1 MGQSLKVLLYKDA
14 PANPDGIPGDWPAAA
29 NALGEGEQVAP
40 PWIEMTPEAY
50 ALHRAEHQAEY
61 DAWAA
66 GVEAAAYRQRLGELI
81 KQRAYELETGGMV
94 VNGSRVNTDRSD
106 QSMVGNAL
114 SWLTL
119 NPEETIQFQQADNT
133 FVQLGLAQIQGL
145 ASAMGAHVQAHFL
158 RRGELFAE
166 LAETEDADLPAFEA
180 KVRKFWEDE

>member
-14 PANPDGIPGDWPAAA
+14 PSNPDGLPDNWPAVA
-29 NALGEGEQVAP
+29 NPLGEGEQVSP
-40 PWIEMTPEAY
+40 PWLEMTPEAY
-50 ALHRAEHQAEY
+50 AAHRGTYQAEY

-81 KQRAYELETGGMV
+81 KRRAYELEIGGMT

-106 QSMVGNAL
+106 QSMIGNAL
-114 SWLTL
+114 SFLTL
-119 NPEETIQFQQADNT
+119 NPEETIEFQQANNT

-145 ASAMGAHVQAHFL
+145 ASAMGAHVQAHFA
-158 RRGELFAE
+158 RRAELFAE